1 MDSRNETAFRTAA
14 DQAYAML
21 KRRILA
27 GDIVPGRK
35 IDQDAE
41 ARRLLLSRMP
51 IREAIRRLE
60 VEGLVDVVRHRGV
73 VVKPLGLDDLED
85 LYFLRIELESLAV
98 RLGARAIREEAISAM
113 RKLVPKLR
121 DLTSGDN
128 LAAWLELD
136 GNFHDVIFAAANRPR
151 LYVQIR
157 SLRQEAERYRSLRH
171 AKPIEL
177 RLGLQHHRQMIAA
190 CERKNGEEAERLM
203 RIAMERSLGIVR
215 KLLITWRDAN
225 RGER

>member
-1 MDSRNETAFRTAA
+1 
-14 DQAYAML
+14 
-21 KRRILA
+21 
-27 GDIVPGRK
+27 
-35 IDQDAE
+35 
-41 ARRLLLSRMP
+41 
-51 IREAIRRLE
+51 
-60 VEGLVDVVRHRGV
+60 
-73 VVKPLGLDDLED
+73 
-85 LYFLRIELESLAV
+85 
-98 RLGARAIREEAISAM
+98 
-113 RKLVPKLR
+113 
-121 DLTSGDN
+121 
-128 LAAWLELD
+128 
-136 GNFHDVIFAAANRPR
+136 VIFAAANRPR